1 MTKQN
6 NKIPIYKRVSK
17 SGKRYDSSKK
27 GWTRYTVHI
36 EQTTLTAFK
45 TVCEAQGLSYSEG
58 ISEAVRYWI
67 SRV

>member
-1 MTKQN
+1 MKKNDKT
-6 NKIPIYKRVSK
+6 PIYKRVSK
-17 SGKRYDSSKK
+17 SGKRYDSSKA
-27 GWTRYTVHI
+27 GWTRYSVHI

-45 TVCEAQGLSYSEG
+45 AKCESEGLSYGDG